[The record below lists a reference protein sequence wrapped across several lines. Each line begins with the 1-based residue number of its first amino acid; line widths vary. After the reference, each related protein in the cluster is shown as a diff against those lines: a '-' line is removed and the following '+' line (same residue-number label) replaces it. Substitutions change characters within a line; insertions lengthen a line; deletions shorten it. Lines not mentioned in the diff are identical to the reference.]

1 MASPISTALTQILAN
16 LTQNALDASPPDS
29 VVVLRAFRFG
39 EGLAVEVLD
48 QGAGVPEVLA
58 ERIFDP
64 FFTTKTP
71 EEGTGLGLALS
82 RRLAS
87 AWEGRLELVPS
98 ESGARL
104 RVTLPALGNVQRR
117 RA

>member
-1 MASPISTALTQILAN
+1 MLDRILGKPVQMQEISG
-16 LTQNALDASPPDS
+16 PDG
-29 VVVLRAFRFG
+29 G
-39 EGLAVEVLD
+39 EIPL
-48 QGAGVPEVLA
+48 PETLS

>member
-1 MASPISTALTQILAN
+1 MRHRALARRVCLRVELGDGLSAGLADPTALTQILAN

-64 FFTTKTP
+64 FFTTKAP

-87 AWEGRLELVPS
+87 AWEGPL
-98 ESGARL
+98 
-104 RVTLPALGNVQRR
+104 
-117 RA
+117 

>member
-1 MASPISTALTQILAN
+1 MI
-16 LTQNALDASPPDS
+16 
-29 VVVLRAFRFG
+29 LRALRFG
-39 EGLAVEVLD
+39 DGLAVEVLD
-48 QGAGVPEVLA
+48 QGSGVPQALA

-64 FFTTKTP
+64 FFTTKAP

-87 AWEGRLELVPS
+87 AWEGRLDLVPS
-98 ESGARL
+98 ERGACL
-104 RVTLPALGNVQRR
+104 RVTLPALGCAQRR